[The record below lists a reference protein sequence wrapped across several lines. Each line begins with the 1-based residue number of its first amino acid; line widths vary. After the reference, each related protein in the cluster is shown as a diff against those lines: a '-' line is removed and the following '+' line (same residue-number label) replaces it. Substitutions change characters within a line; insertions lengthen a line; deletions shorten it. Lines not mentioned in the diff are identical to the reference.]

1 MCIQHNGLALPV
13 SSRLAEAIRP
23 LLDSYNQSNETTA
36 ILNFRDPRYSAET
49 GGYHPVEIM
58 LEKWGSEWK
67 FCYITDFRYVGAGL
81 DAELVKDLDFNFQA
95 GVFQD
100 ITGHYPIETAQMIY
114 PIWEDNFLT
123 FWTQMSVYEVEQ
135 S

>member
-13 SSRLAEAIRP
+13 SSRLAEALSA
-23 LLDSYNQSNETTA
+23 LLDSYQQSNENTA
-36 ILNFRDPRYSAET
+36 ILSFRDPKYSADT
-49 GGYHPVEIM
+49 GGYHPVEFR

-67 FCYITDFRYVGAGL
+67 FCYITDFRFVGSGL

-95 GVFQD
+95 GLFQD
-100 ITGHYPIETAQMIY
+100 ITGYYPIETAQTIY
-114 PIWEDNFLT
+114 PIWEDNFMT
-123 FWTQMSVYEVEQ
+123 FWKQMSVYEVEL